1 MNQNQIFQV
10 AKEDERFYIIKVK
23 CWFKK
28 ESEMKKSDKAFP
40 MIGYLEEQLLAGA
53 YSSGQRMPSLRALM
67 RKFKISYGTA
77 RRGMLYLHEKYAGI
91 SKETGRGTYFNPE
104 LSGNGPKEGH
114 SVVVCG
120 DEQYSTASCL
130 YYSALRGIISSAE
143 KASVRIEKVM
153 LKSDFSDI
161 AMLRKIT
168 SRYSGA
174 ILLGQYDAVFSR
186 LDLSVPAVG
195 VMMENSFD
203 GAVSV
208 VDLDPYLTAKL
219 AVRYFLE
226 RKIRKVKILSSMNNA
241 FLLRGKIFAMLAAE
255 HGIRCSAPVT
265 EIKSYRAGTGYFFTS
280 DTWANIACHRY
291 REATGR
297 ELAADHVIMGADG
310 KQLLQPGYS
319 RFPTVAVD
327 WEQIGVTAFT
337 ECMERINDPLRTAK
351 KIFLTGWFVNYPE

>member
-1 MNQNQIFQV
+1 
-10 AKEDERFYIIKVK
+10 
-23 CWFKK
+23 
-28 ESEMKKSDKAFP
+28 MKKSDKAFS
-40 MIGYLEEQLLAGA
+40 MICYLEEQLLAGA

-67 RKFKISYGTA
+67 RKFGISYGTA
-77 RRGMLYLHEKYAGI
+77 RRGMLYLYEKYTGI
-91 SKETGRGTYFNPE
+91 SKETGRGTYFTPADCE
-104 LSGNGPKEGH
+104 NGRQGEH
-114 SVVVCG
+114 SIVVCG
-120 DEQYSTASCL
+120 DEQYATASCL

-143 KASVRIEKVM
+143 SAGVRIEKVM
-153 LKSDFSDI
+153 LKSDFCDV
-161 AMLRKIT
+161 AALREIT
-168 SRYSGA
+168 SHYSGA

-186 LDLSVPAVG
+186 LDLPVPAVG

-226 RKIRKVKILSSMNNA
+226 RKIKNVKILSSMNNA

-255 HGIRCSAPVT
+255 HGIRCSSPVT
-265 EIKSYRAGTGYFFTS
+265 KIRNYRAGTGYFFTS
-280 DTWANIACHRY
+280 DTWANIACQKY
-291 REATGR
+291 RETTGR

-327 WEQIGVTAFT
+327 WEQIGVTAFR
-337 ECMERINDPLRTAK
+337 ECIERINDPLRTAK